1 MKRIILLG
9 IILVNTFLAYA
20 NEQDSIKIEAWLK
33 EAISLPQ
40 DSCRTLH
47 FAKKMLGVP
56 YVAATLD
63 GNEEEQLVVHVDQ
76 LDCTTFV

>member
-1 MKRIILLG
+1 MKHLFIVG
-9 IILVNTFLAYA
+9 IILWSACSLFA
-20 NEQDSIKIEAWLK
+20 NEQDSIKVENWLK

-63 GNEEEQLVVHVDQ
+63 GNEEEQYSLLEQ
-76 LDCTTFV
+76 NLDDIEY